1 MAFGTLTQ
9 TLRTLREIDLRSQ
22 RRAAEAPFRLF
33 IVGAGDDARRL
44 ADRLSEQAG
53 RVGSHPWL
61 LLHSASEPVASSAA
75 SALPMDRLAVLLT
88 RAPDLAPAE
97 RAQLNRFASIGI
109 RAVTMVVHDGGP
121 LPLGAELPRAGEAAR
136 GVLVET
142 GGGAVYDL
150 SPLAAALLQATEDRP
165 GTRLSLARQLP
176 ALRPAVV
183 AGLIDDTS
191 RSNAVYA
198 MSTGIAE
205 ATPGLSLVIGP
216 ADILVLTKNQL
227 MLAFKILLATGRTGS
242 NREMLGQVLSVIGSG
257 LLFRQIAHELV
268 GMVPVIG
275 LVPKIAVAYAGTYVI
290 GQSVWAW
297 ADRGHRLSRSE
308 LRQQYRRALAAASE
322 WARRALPGRLG
333 GPVPGD
339 GREADPVT
347 TGPSYP
353 S

>member
-33 IVGAGDDARRL
+33 IIGAGDDARRL

-53 RVGSHPWL
+53 RVGIHPWL
-61 LLHSASEPVASSAA
+61 LLHSASEPVASSAE
-75 SALPMDRLAVLLT
+75 SALPVDRLAVLLT

-97 RAQLNRFASIGI
+97 RSQLNTFASIGI

-121 LPLGAELPRAGEAAR
+121 MPLGAELPRAGEAAR

-142 GGGAVYDL
+142 GGAAYDL
-150 SPLAAALLQATEDRP
+150 SPLAAALLQATDDRP
-165 GTRLSLARQLP
+165 GTRLALARQLP

-227 MLAFKILLATGRTGS
+227 MLAFKILLASGRTGS

-297 ADRGHRLSRSE
+297 ADRGHRLNRSE
-308 LRQQYRRALAAASE
+308 LRLHYRRALTAAAA
-322 WARRALPGRLG
+322 WARKALPGTLG
-333 GPVPGD
+333 GPVPGLD
-339 GREADPVT
+339 RDADPVT